1 MGKHKQWEMDLE
13 KRLQESGIFK
23 NATQANMQEKIE
35 EFLNSETPEQAKQD
49 LEYFNK
55 IRKRA
60 EDEQLKREIEQYFTE
75 KEIDLLEELTNTNIL
90 NLIDYNNLNYCL
102 LQFDLIS
109 IEKYIRTEEIRKYV
123 LENYTEEHLEALK
136 KAVRLIIEL

>member
-1 MGKHKQWEMDLE
+1 M
-13 KRLQESGIFK
+13 
-23 NATQANMQEKIE
+23 
-35 EFLNSETPEQAKQD
+35 
-49 LEYFNK
+49 NK
-55 IRKRA
+55 
-60 EDEQLKREIEQYFTE
+60 DEIKREIEQYFTE

-90 NLIDYNNLNYCL
+90 NLIDYNNLEYNL

-109 IEKYIRTEEIRKYV
+109 IEKYIGTEEIRKYV

>member
-1 MGKHKQWEMDLE
+1 MNK
-13 KRLQESGIFK
+13 
-23 NATQANMQEKIE
+23 E
-35 EFLNSETPEQAKQD
+35 E
-49 LEYFNK
+49 
-55 IRKRA
+55 I
-60 EDEQLKREIEQYFTE
+60 KREIEQYFTE

-90 NLIDYNNLNYCL
+90 NLIDYNNLEYNL

-123 LENYTEEHLEALK
+123 LENYTEEHLEALT

>member
-1 MGKHKQWEMDLE
+1 MNK
-13 KRLQESGIFK
+13 
-23 NATQANMQEKIE
+23 E
-35 EFLNSETPEQAKQD
+35 E
-49 LEYFNK
+49 
-55 IRKRA
+55 I
-60 EDEQLKREIEQYFTE
+60 KREIEQYFTE
-75 KEIDLLEELTNTNIL
+75 KEIDLLEELTNTKIL
-90 NLIDYNNLNYCL
+90 NLIDYNNLEYNL

>member
-1 MGKHKQWEMDLE
+1 M
-13 KRLQESGIFK
+13 
-23 NATQANMQEKIE
+23 
-35 EFLNSETPEQAKQD
+35 
-49 LEYFNK
+49 NK
-55 IRKRA
+55 
-60 EDEQLKREIEQYFTE
+60 DEIKREIEQYFTE
-75 KEIDLLEELTNTNIL
+75 KEIDLIEELTNTNIL
-90 NLIDYNNLNYCL
+90 NLIDYNNLEYNL